1 MEGKTPT
8 IRIQIFEDGQVR
20 EEVFTQATIR
30 IGTAGQNHLRLT
42 DPAVSRQHAAIEVM
56 PNGEVRLTDFQTTSG
71 TWLQGERVTSQVALR
86 PGNEITV
93 GGTKLVVDYVADAS
107 VLLAGSTLPAAVSQD
122 DLKTGRF
129 GVDVSLE
136 WGDYPLQHGFYP
148 SGTPVRVGEGP
159 KDDFFVPEQVTGS
172 PGFDFLVPEG
182 KFFRMDVSGD
192 RVDADFLVDDKIIR
206 LPEMKR
212 RGLVVSDSYV
222 IIDHRTA
229 ARVRFGDFTFV
240 VGLASQ
246 PKVTKGSWWKRFSMR
261 EHMYLLLS
269 LLIHL
274 ALILLVALV
283 PEEQMTATN
292 DPYDR
297 DTRAL
302 RKVQVAMMERKVEEE
317 EKKKEEE
324 EAKKKFDET
333 KDDGLVDRLDRNEPQ
348 ERETSKLV
356 VDNPENDRAVANNAL
371 TQVMGQQEAM
381 LGRLLDSA
389 GSGLGGGTMGIVVIG
404 DNGIDADLASSLG
417 AFGGTMGGGGGGFQG
432 TGAWG
437 GGGEYAPADLRGISG
452 LGKKD
457 AEGASANVKF
467 KKGSGAPQV
476 FAGDISIKG
485 ELDRETVRRYI
496 QTKMNQ
502 IRWCYQQELQKDPE
516 LDGQVK
522 MQWVIL
528 PSGFTASV
536 KVGESSLGNPTVERC
551 IGERIATWRFPAPK
565 GGNPVQVYYPF
576 IFRVTK

>member
-20 EEVFTQATIR
+20 EEVFTQNKIR

-42 DPAVSRQHAAIEVM
+42 DPTVSRQHAAIEVTAS
-56 PNGEVRLTDFQTTSG
+56 GEVRLTDLETTSG
-71 TWLQGERVTSQVALR
+71 TFVQGKKVTQTTLR
-86 PGNEITV
+86 PGYEIVV
-93 GGTKLVVDYVADAS
+93 GATKLVIDYAVDAS
-107 VLLAGSTLPAAVSQD
+107 ALMAGGVLPAAVSQAE
-122 DLKTGRF
+122 LKTGKF
-129 GVDVSLE
+129 GVDVSLQ
-136 WGDYPLQHGFYP
+136 WVDYPLQHGFYP
-148 SGTPVRVGEGP
+148 SGTTVKVGEGK
-159 KDDFFVPEQVTGS
+159 KDQFFIPEEVTGS
-172 PGFDFLVPEG
+172 ESFDFLVPDD
-182 KFFRMDVSGD
+182 KFFMMNVGGD
-192 RVDADFLVDDKIIR
+192 KVDADFLVDDKIIR

-212 RGLVVSDSYV
+212 RGLVISDSFV
-222 IIDHRTA
+222 KIDQRTA

-240 VGLASQ
+240 VGLASE
-246 PKVTKGSWWKRFSMR
+246 PKVSKGSWWKRFSMR
-261 EHMYLLLS
+261 EHMYLLMS
-269 LLIHL
+269 LIFHL

-283 PEEQMTATN
+283 PEEQLTSTN

-333 KDDGLVDRLDRNEPQ
+333 KDDGLVDRLDRNEPT
-348 ERETSKLV
+348 EKETSKLV
-356 VDNPENDRAVANNAL
+356 VQNPENDKQIANNAL

-389 GSGLGGGTMGIVVIG
+389 GSGLGGGMMGIIVIG
-404 DNGIDADLASSLG
+404 DTGIDADLASSLG

-457 AEGASANVKF
+457 AEGASANVRF
-467 KKGSGAPQV
+467 KKGAGAPQV
-476 FAGDISIKG
+476 FAGDISIRG

-502 IRWCYQQELQKDPE
+502 IRWCYQQELQKNPD
-516 LDGQVK
+516 LAGQIK

-536 KVGESSLGNPTVERC
+536 KVGETSMRNATVERC

-565 GGNPVQVYYPF
+565 GGNPVQVFYPF